1 MFAKVVVAYDGSKY
15 SDRALEDGIEIAQR
29 FDSTLIV
36 LSIAPILPDVGE
48 APGVSVR
55 AEKRKVETYR
65 ALAEKAAARARRA
78 RVTKVV
84 AEVRAG
90 GVVPEILRYL
100 KVNRPDL
107 VIVGSRGQS
116 TFRGLLLGSVSE
128 AVIHHAGCKVMV
140 QK

>member
-15 SDRALEDGIEIAQR
+15 SDRALEDGIEIARR
-29 FDSTLIV
+29 FGSSLIV
-36 LSIAPILPDVGE
+36 LSVAPIHPDVGE
-48 APGVSVR
+48 APGMSVR
-55 AEKRKVETYR
+55 AEKRKVEAYR

-78 RVTKVV
+78 KVWNVTV
-84 AEVRAG
+84 EVREG
-90 GVVPEILRYL
+90 GVVPEILRFL
-100 KVNRPDL
+100 KANRPDL

-128 AVIHHAGCKVMV
+128 AVIHHAACKVMV

>member
-15 SDRALEDGIEIAQR
+15 SDRALEDGIEIARQ
-29 FDSTLIV
+29 FGSSLVV
-36 LSIAPILPDVGE
+36 LSIAPIHPDVGE
-48 APGVSVR
+48 APGVPVR
-55 AEKRKVETYR
+55 VEKRQVEAYR

-78 RVTKVV
+78 RVARVSV
-84 AEVRAG
+84 EVRAG
-90 GVVPEILRYL
+90 GVVPEILRFL
-100 KVNRPDL
+100 KTSRPDL

-128 AVIHHAGCKVMV
+128 AVIHHASCKVMV